1 MLQLG
6 VGSLRTSFGENIQ
19 PVSDKDSWQARSVW
33 WHQFTQ
39 GSHHNIAA
47 ITVAGQPREVWCA
60 CRDSCSLPQGR
71 SFSSSSDW
79 RLFLS
84 VSPPIRRVSSQLI
97 CSSFP
102 WLPSYQVWEKSRF
115 YSWLVFQS
123 RSPWILDYPSL
134 PCLLMWPLSLK
145 NVAVLNGRRVS
156 RLPQQLSFCLV
167 RILASIPAFHQTC
180 SSLLVYVT
188 THWPP
193 RGGLRIWFSSR
204 SLHWYAAGWVFLFR
218 RTNGERRDET
228 RLKMEKAESSRC
240 SRWEMREKKEEKQ
253 ERNEGR
259 REEVKREGKK
269 DGRKKEGRKERRKE
283 GRKPGREGRDVRDG
297 K

>member
-1 MLQLG
+1 M
-6 VGSLRTSFGENIQ
+6 GSDIQ

-39 GSHHNIAA
+39 GYHHNIAA
-47 ITVAGQPREVWCA
+47 ITVAGQPHEVWCA
-60 CRDSCSLPQGR
+60 CRDFCSLPQSR

-84 VSPPIRRVSSQLI
+84 VSPRIRRVSSQMI

-102 WLPSYQVWEKSRF
+102 WLPSYEVWEKSRF

-134 PCLLMWPLSLK
+134 PCLSMWLLSLR
-145 NVAVLNGRRVS
+145 NVAVLNGLRVS

-204 SLHWYAAGWVFLFR
+204 SLHWYSAGWVFLFR

-228 RLKMEKAESSRC
+228 SLRMEKVESWKEGGRG
-240 SRWEMREKKEEKQ
+240 WKKMG
-253 ERNEGR
+253 GR
-259 REEVKREGKK
+259 SYREEEAAFFTSTEGIGGIPLDRWLSVLLLLSVRNRPEGPTAFRVKRGLP
-269 DGRKKEGRKERRKE
+269 GPRKRAE
-283 GRKPGREGRDVRDG
+283 
-297 K
+297 